1 MNEYFVIELDHKD
14 QVFNTYTIQSDL
26 PIDQVCGEFAR
37 HMMDDNFEKPI
48 IPNKPIH
55 GLRHDE
61 VTKED
66 FESIAQFGRI
76 VKNYQKLKRLEY
88 EI

>member
-1 MNEYFVIELDHKD
+1 MLFRKKEPTVMELERL
-14 QVFNTYTIQSDL
+14 SDFYIMDL
-26 PIDQVCGEFAR
+26 YD
-37 HMMDDNFEKPI
+37 MMDDNFEKPI

>member
-1 MNEYFVIELDHKD
+1 MELERL
-14 QVFNTYTIQSDL
+14 SDFYVMDL
-26 PIDQVCGEFAR
+26 YD
-37 HMMDDNFEKPI
+37 MMDDNFEKPV

-61 VTKED
+61 VTKQD

-76 VKNYQKLKRLEY
+76 IKNYQKMKRIEFA
-88 EI
+88 

>member
-1 MNEYFVIELDHKD
+1 MIFRKKEPTVMELELL
-14 QVFNTYTIQSDL
+14 SDFYVMDL
-26 PIDQVCGEFAR
+26 YD
-37 HMMDDNFEKPI
+37 MMDDNFKKPV
-48 IPNKPIH
+48 IPKKPIH

-66 FESIAQFGRI
+66 FVSIAQFGRI
-76 VKNYQKLKRLEY
+76 VKNYQKMKRLEN

>member
-1 MNEYFVIELDHKD
+1 MFRKKETTIIELERL
-14 QVFNTYTIQSDL
+14 SDFYVMDL
-26 PIDQVCGEFAR
+26 YD
-37 HMMDDNFEKPI
+37 MMDDNFEKPV

-61 VTKED
+61 VTKQD

-76 VKNYQKLKRLEY
+76 IKNYQKMKRLE
-88 EI
+88 IA

>member
-37 HMMDDNFEKPI
+37 HMMDEIYSVDEHSMDDITIERNGEQYEVYLFDGPTWI
-48 IPNKPIH
+48 IKHRDHIEH
-55 GLRHDE
+55 IIIG
-61 VTKED
+61 
-66 FESIAQFGRI
+66 
-76 VKNYQKLKRLEY
+76 

>member
-1 MNEYFVIELDHKD
+1 MFRKKEPTVMELE
-14 QVFNTYTIQSDL
+14 TLSDFYVMDL
-26 PIDQVCGEFAR
+26 YD
-37 HMMDDNFEKPI
+37 MMDDNFEKPV

-61 VTKED
+61 VTKQD

-76 VKNYQKLKRLEY
+76 VKNYQKLKRMEN

>member
-1 MNEYFVIELDHKD
+1 MFRKKEPTVMELE
-14 QVFNTYTIQSDL
+14 TLSDFYVMDL
-26 PIDQVCGEFAR
+26 YD
-37 HMMDDNFEKPI
+37 MMDDNFEKPV

-61 VTKED
+61 VTKQD

-76 VKNYQKLKRLEY
+76 VKNYQKLKRIED

>member
-1 MNEYFVIELDHKD
+1 MFRKKEPTVMELERL
-14 QVFNTYTIQSDL
+14 SDFYVMDL
-26 PIDQVCGEFAR
+26 YD
-37 HMMDDNFEKPI
+37 MMDDNFEKPI

>member
-1 MNEYFVIELDHKD
+1 MFRKKEPTVMELERL
-14 QVFNTYTIQSDL
+14 SDFYIVDL
-26 PIDQVCGEFAR
+26 YD
-37 HMMDDNFEKPI
+37 MMDDNFEKPV
-48 IPNKPIH
+48 IPNNPIH
-55 GLRHDE
+55 GLHHEE

>member
-1 MNEYFVIELDHKD
+1 MFRKKEPTLNELERL
-14 QVFNTYTIQSDL
+14 SDFYVMDL
-26 PIDQVCGEFAR
+26 YD
-37 HMMDDNFEKPI
+37 MMDDNFEKPV